1 MKYTHVYRPGTDPGL
16 TVLEINDSNN
26 TPYVPGSAET
36 TAAGALT
43 WEGRDIYVSECPGC
57 AATGDQSPCA
67 QRIYLRDL
75 DEVVIHESDIPVA
88 SKG

>member
-36 TAAGALT
+36 TAAGALSSQT
-43 WEGRDIYVSECPGC
+43 TTARGLSVVAVT
-57 AATGDQSPCA
+57 AAGLP
-67 QRIYLRDL
+67 I
-75 DEVVIHESDIPVA
+75 
-88 SKG
+88 